1 MKTTLPS
8 TRAGW
13 YRRVWAVAWPI
24 MLSNVSVPL
33 VGIVDTAV
41 VGHLPDPTFI
51 GAVALGTVVFS
62 FIYWGFGFLRMATT
76 GLVAQDLG
84 AEDYD
89 ELRATLARAL
99 LLAGIL
105 GIAVVALRGP
115 AGEVAFWAL
124 EGSSSVEGFARDYY
138 DVRVF
143 GAPATLINYAL
154 LGFLI
159 GIQSTRA
166 ALALMLLLNLTNVL
180 LDVVFVMGFGWGV
193 KGVAAA
199 SLIGEYVAAVFG
211 LMLVRRVLERTGGR
225 WQSYRLFN
233 ASRMRNLLGVNL
245 NIFLRTLCLL
255 LAFFH
260 FTSTGAR
267 LGDVILA
274 ANAVLMHFQTFMA
287 YSLDGFA
294 HAVEALAGSAYGA
307 KDRRAFSSAVRAS
320 TVCAV
325 VVAVG
330 YSAVYAGFGSSIV
343 AAITGIEEV
352 RRTAEAYLPW
362 LVLTPIVSVWSFM
375 LDGIFIGTTRT
386 VAMRNAMLVSLL
398 VFLAAVWLFLP
409 LWGNHGL
416 WAALMVLMVVR
427 ALTLGLWYPR
437 IVADLPERR

>member
-1 MKTTLPS
+1 VKTTLP
-8 TRAGW
+8 TTNAGW

-41 VGHLPDPTFI
+41 VGHLPNPTFI
-51 GAVALGTVVFS
+51 GAVALGAVVFS
-62 FIYWGFGFLRMATT
+62 FVYWGFGFLRMGTT
-76 GLVAQDLG
+76 GLVAQDFG
-84 AEDYD
+84 ARDFE

-99 LLAGIL
+99 LLAGVLGLAVLIL
-105 GIAVVALRGP
+105 RNP
-115 AGEVAFWAL
+115 ASEVAFWAL
-124 EGSSSVEGFARDYY
+124 EGGAVVEGYAKDYY

-154 LGFLI
+154 LGFVI
-159 GIQSTRA
+159 GVQNTRA
-166 ALALMLLLNLTNVL
+166 ALALMLVLNLTNVF

-193 KGVAAA
+193 EGVAAA
-199 SLIGEYVAAVFG
+199 SLISEYAATVFG
-211 LMLVRRVLERTGGR
+211 VLLVRRILRQMGGR

-233 ASRMRNLLGVNL
+233 RSRMKTLLGVNV

-294 HAVEALAGSAYGA
+294 HAAEALVGSAYGA
-307 KDRRAFSSAVRAS
+307 KDRRAFTSAVRAS
-320 TVCAV
+320 TICAV
-325 VVAVG
+325 VVAIG
-330 YSAVYAGFGSSIV
+330 YCAVYGLFGSSIV
-343 AAITGIEEV
+343 ALITGIADV
-352 RRTAEAYLPW
+352 RRTADEFLPW

-386 VAMRNAMLVSLL
+386 VAMRNAMFVSLL
-398 VFLAAVWLFLP
+398 VFLGAVWLFLP

-416 WAALMVLMVVR
+416 WAALIVLMMVR
-427 ALTLGLWYPR
+427 AVTLGFWYPR
-437 IVADLPERR
+437 IVRDLPAA

>member
-1 MKTTLPS
+1 VKTTLP
-8 TRAGW
+8 TTNAGW

-41 VGHLPDPTFI
+41 VGHLPNPTFI
-51 GAVALGTVVFS
+51 GAVALGAVVFS
-62 FIYWGFGFLRMATT
+62 FVYWGFGFLRMGTT
-76 GLVAQDLG
+76 GLVAQDFG
-84 AEDYD
+84 ARDFD

-99 LLAGIL
+99 LLAGVLGLVVLIL
-105 GIAVVALRGP
+105 RNP
-115 AGEVAFWAL
+115 ASEIAFWAL
-124 EGSSSVEGFARDYY
+124 EGGAAVEGYAKDYY

-154 LGFLI
+154 LGFVI
-159 GIQSTRA
+159 GVQNTRA
-166 ALALMLLLNLTNVL
+166 ALALMLVLNLTNVF

-193 KGVAAA
+193 EGVAAA
-199 SLIGEYVAAVFG
+199 SLISEYAATVFG
-211 LMLVRRVLERTGGR
+211 VLLVRRILRQMGGR

-233 ASRMRNLLGVNL
+233 RSRMKTLLGVNV

-294 HAVEALAGSAYGA
+294 HAAEALVGSAYGA
-307 KDRRAFSSAVRAS
+307 KDRRAFTSAVRAS
-320 TVCAV
+320 TICAV
-325 VVAVG
+325 VVAIG
-330 YSAVYAGFGSSIV
+330 YCAVYGLFGSSIV
-343 AAITGIEEV
+343 ALITGIADV
-352 RRTAEAYLPW
+352 RRTADEFLPW

-386 VAMRNAMLVSLL
+386 VAMRNAMFVSLL
-398 VFLAAVWLFLP
+398 VFLGAVWLFLP

-416 WAALMVLMVVR
+416 WAALIVLMTVR
-427 ALTLGLWYPR
+427 AVTLGFWYPR
-437 IVADLPERR
+437 ILRDLPAA